1 MKKIIICFLIIFI
14 CQAGSYTKAEQKNNN
29 EKALGQH
36 FYLLEDNNK
45 FGVKDKHDNVIIPA
59 QFDDIK
65 YLANNEFIVT
75 LNEKKGVCHTNG
87 TCPYSI
93 IFKNIIPVNSNY
105 LIFQVADDNYYL
117 INRKK
122 DTAPAIRRA
131 EYISA
136 EWEYYMN
143 SFYIPAKNN
152 GKFGIIKY
160 NPSENKNE
168 EAIPYIYDEILSS
181 FNKDNVNLYYVA
193 KKKNKLG
200 IININKAEEQTEFIY
215 DEITQLGLNSTYLKL
230 KQNGK
235 YGLFDLKTGMH
246 TAAKFEDIRIGKLKT
261 GNFGENIEVMH
272 DGKWHYIKKGKIA
285 GRMVA
290 NAGTNVGMGVIGIA
304 GAPIVFPWILFWE
317 FYCNHINK

>member
-1 MKKIIICFLIIFI
+1 MKKFIIFFLTVFI
-14 CQAGSYTKAEQKNNN
+14 CNMTNYTFAEQKNNN

-65 YLANNEFIVT
+65 YFGNNEFIVT
-75 LNEKKGVCHTNG
+75 INSKKGVCNTKG
-87 TCPYSI
+87 ICPYSI

-105 LIFQVADDNYYL
+105 LIFQVSDDNYYL
-117 INRKK
+117 INRQQ

-131 EYISA
+131 EFISDS
-136 EWEYYMN
+136 WKYYVH

-160 NPSENKNE
+160 NASENKSE
-168 EAIPYIYDEILSS
+168 EAIPYIYDEILSAY
-181 FNKDNVNLYYVA
+181 NKDDANLYYVA
-193 KKKNKLG
+193 KKNNKLG

-215 DEITQLGLNSTYLKL
+215 DEITQLGFNSAYLKL
-230 KQNGK
+230 NRNGK

-261 GNFGENIEVMH
+261 GNFGENIEVMY
-272 DGKWHYIKKGKIA
+272 DGKWHYIKKGKVA
-285 GRMVA
+285 GRIAA
-290 NAGTNVGMGVIGIA
+290 NAGTNVAMGVVAIV
-304 GAPIVFPWILFWE
+304 GAPIVIPYILLWE
-317 FYCNHINK
+317 FYCNHI

>member
-1 MKKIIICFLIIFI
+1 MKKIIICFLIVFI
-14 CQAGSYTKAEQKNNN
+14 CQAGNYTFAEQKNNN

-65 YLANNEFIVT
+65 YFANNEFIVT
-75 LNEKKGVCHTNG
+75 LNEKKGVCNTNDACTYG
-87 TCPYSI
+87 I

-105 LIFQVADDNYYL
+105 LIFQVSDDNYYL

-136 EWEYYMN
+136 EWEYYRN
-143 SFYIPAKNN
+143 SHYIPAKNN

-160 NPSENKNE
+160 NSSENKSE
-168 EAIPYIYDEILSS
+168 EAIPYIYDEILSAY
-181 FNKDNVNLYYVA
+181 NYDGNLYYAA
-193 KKKNKLG
+193 KKNNKLG
-200 IININKAEEQTEFIY
+200 IINIGKAEEQTEFIY
-215 DEITQLGLNSTYLKL
+215 DEITQLGFNSAYLKL
-230 KQNGK
+230 NQNGE

-246 TAAKFEDIRIGKLKT
+246 TPAKFEDIRIGKLKT
-261 GNFGENIEVMH
+261 GNYGENIEVMY

-285 GRMVA
+285 GKIAA
-290 NAGTNVGMGVIGIA
+290 NAGTNVAKGVVAIV
-304 GAPIVFPWILFWE
+304 GAPIVIPYILLWE
-317 FYCNHINK
+317 FYCNHI